1 MATTARAWSSGVDAW
16 GSSSQTAIVGDA
28 SRARPRS
35 FPSPPDSESMPLPLV
50 AALVLAVAPADTTTK
65 HLHACLKQVRA
76 TKAARTIKSTTWRW
90 LDDVS
95 PDPRVLASLDAQPE
109 FTLPIWDYF
118 AVMVDQERIDDGH
131 ILMDRHR
138 RTLERV
144 TQRYGV
150 DPATVVAVW
159 GVESNFGKGR
169 GGYHVLRSLAT
180 LSCNGRRQ
188 TYFRRELLSALRIV
202 QGGHVAPANFL
213 GSWAGAFGQTQFMP
227 STFERLAVDFNG
239 DGKRDLIDNVPDALA
254 STANYLRNAG
264 WKRGQPWGLEVR
276 LPSNG
281 GAPFSIKGEGRKVK
295 HPLKE
300 WAARGV
306 TRVDGMP
313 LAEDGLSAATP
324 AGLLLPAGI
333 EGPAF
338 LVMKNFDAVYSYNA
352 AVSYALAIVHL
363 ADRLRGLP
371 PFATPWPTDD
381 LGLSRGERRELQ
393 LLLAQ
398 HGHDIG
404 PPDGILGRRTRDAI
418 KEEQQ
423 RLGREVTGRPGQWL
437 LNALREM

>member
-1 MATTARAWSSGVDAW
+1 MSLS
-16 GSSSQTAIVGDA
+16 
-28 SRARPRS
+28 
-35 FPSPPDSESMPLPLV
+35 LV
-50 AALVLAVAPADTTTK
+50 TALVLSVSPADTTSTQ
-65 HLHACLKQVRA
+65 LQRCLRQLRA
-76 TKAARTIKSTTWRW
+76 SKAARSVKSTTWRW
-90 LDDVS
+90 LDDVT
-95 PDPRVLASLDAQPE
+95 PDARVIASLDAQPE

-118 AVMVDQERIDDGH
+118 AVIVDQERIDDGQ
-131 ILMDRHR
+131 ILMDRYR
-138 RTLERV
+138 TTLERV
-144 TQRYGV
+144 SRRFGV

-188 TYFRRELLSALRIV
+188 TYFRKELLSALRIV
-202 QGGHVAPANFL
+202 QGGHVAPADFL

-227 STFERLAVDFNG
+227 STFERLAVDFDG
-239 DGKRDLIDNVPDALA
+239 DGRRDLMDNVPDALA

-264 WKRGQPWGLEVR
+264 WRRGAPWGLEVR
-276 LPSNG
+276 LPSSDS
-281 GAPFSIKGEGRKVK
+281 APFPHAKEGRRIK
-295 HPLKE
+295 HSLRD

-313 LAEDGLSAATP
+313 LNSDGVKDSTK

-333 EGPAF
+333 DGPAF
-338 LVMKNFDAVYSYNA
+338 LVMRNFDAVYSYNA

-363 ADRLRGLP
+363 SDRLRGLP
-371 PFATPWPTDD
+371 PFATRWPTDD

-393 LLLAQ
+393 SLLVQ

-404 PPDGILGRRTRDAI
+404 PPDGILGRKTREAVQ
-418 KEEQQ
+418 EEQ
-423 RLGREVTGRPGQWL
+423 RRRGREVTGRPGQWL

>member
-1 MATTARAWSSGVDAW
+1 
-16 GSSSQTAIVGDA
+16 
-28 SRARPRS
+28 
-35 FPSPPDSESMPLPLV
+35 MPLPIV
-50 AALVLAVAPADTTTK
+50 TAFVLAVSPVDTTTR
-65 HLHACLKQVRA
+65 HLQACLRQVRA
-76 TKAARTIKSTTWRW
+76 TKAARTIKPTTWRW
-90 LDDVS
+90 LDDVT
-95 PDPRVLASLDAQPE
+95 PDSRVLASLDAQPE

-131 ILMDRHR
+131 ILMERHR
-138 RTLERV
+138 KTLERV
-144 TQRYGV
+144 AHRFGV

-159 GVESNFGKGR
+159 GIESNFGKGR

-202 QGGHVAPANFL
+202 QGGHVTPADFL

-239 DGKRDLIDNVPDALA
+239 DGKRDLMDNVPDALA

-264 WKRGQPWGLEVR
+264 WKRDQPWGLEVR
-276 LPSNG
+276 LPSKD
-281 GAPFSIKGEGRKVK
+281 GAPFSTTGEGRKVK
-295 HPLKE
+295 RTLKE
-300 WAARGV
+300 WSARGV
-306 TRVDGMP
+306 TRVDGLP
-313 LAEDGLSAATP
+313 LAGDGVPEATP

-363 ADRLRGLP
+363 ADRLRGEP
-371 PFATPWPTDD
+371 PFATAWPTDD

-393 LLLAQ
+393 ALLAQ
-398 HGHDIG
+398 RGHDIG
-404 PPDGILGRRTRDAI
+404 PPDGILGRRTRDAV
-418 KEEQQ
+418 KEEQM
-423 RLGREVTGRPGQWL
+423 RLGRDVTGRPGQWL
-437 LNALREM
+437 LNALRGM